1 MEKIIVKRNLIRIS
15 EATFKEILEAVVSN
29 GEVYFNFKDGAKKAK
44 VEYGGETF
52 DVSIDGGPCRNDVIH
67 VKDFAFFGGSPAQK
81 HVRKRVREELQRE
94 IGLRLKAKYDVVY
107 EDIEV

>member
-44 VEYGGETF
+44 VKFGGVVL
-52 DVSIDGGPCRNDVIH
+52 DVVLKTSQYRNDEIFVEDYYH
-67 VKDFAFFGGSPAQK
+67 SVD
-81 HVRKRVREELQRE
+81 RKRSYVRQGLQDA
-94 IGLRLKAKYDVVY
+94 INWSLKSRYKIAY
-107 EDIEV
+107 EDVEI